1 MDDLT
6 MDDRFELEFEGRR
19 YTVQRGESAEAAAE
33 GGGAPVGRLAWYITL
48 GPKAITQLPAR
59 PGESDH
65 ALRDRIRRWL
75 VEHPE
80 MPGSE
85 DITLG
90 GG

>member
-1 MDDLT
+1 MTDE
-6 MDDRFELEFEGRR
+6 RFELEFEGRR

-33 GGGAPVGRLAWYITL
+33 GGGAPVGRLAWYVTL
-48 GPKAITQLPAR
+48 GPIAITRLAAM
-59 PGESDH
+59 PGESDA

-75 VEHPE
+75 AEHPE

-85 DITLG
+85 DIVLG